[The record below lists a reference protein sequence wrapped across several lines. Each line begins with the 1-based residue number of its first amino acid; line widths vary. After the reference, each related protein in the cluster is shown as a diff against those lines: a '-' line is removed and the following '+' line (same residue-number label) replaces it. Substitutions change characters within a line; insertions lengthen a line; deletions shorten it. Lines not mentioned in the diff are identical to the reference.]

1 MCLEI
6 VHERFFFIFF
16 RDEIRDGGQGRVA
29 TRSCEARLAW
39 PSGRKGNEHQCPPIH
54 QRLLFS
60 LAPQRRPQLES
71 RVGPREAGRG
81 ASVIAQDDGLPGRMA
96 SIARNARGPLL
107 DRDRLRRQRRWR
119 DVFFRSPDEGGCVRI
134 PAELARPPPPPPPTP
149 PSFSLSLLNPVAA
162 SVSSSSSPTTSRPA
176 GKFNISVTERNHGL
190 RDLEPKKRD
199 CGRWRGP
206 SSHVTARDGG
216 DGVILGEKPW
226 V

>member
-39 PSGRKGNEHQCPPIH
+39 PSGRKGNEHQRPPIH

-134 PAELARPPPPPPPTP
+134 PAELARPSPHPPTHLLL
-149 PSFSLSLLNPVAA
+149 SLSSLLLLPLCRRRLPLLHA
-162 SVSSSSSPTTSRPA
+162 P
-176 GKFNISVTERNHGL
+176 
-190 RDLEPKKRD
+190 LEN
-199 CGRWRGP
+199 
-206 SSHVTARDGG
+206 STF
-216 DGVILGEKPW
+216 L
-226 V
+226 

>member
-1 MCLEI
+1 MKSYRE
-6 VHERFFFIFF
+6 IFF
-16 RDEIRDGGQGRVA
+16 SYFLRDEIRDGGQGRVA

-39 PSGRKGNEHQCPPIH
+39 PSGRKGNEHQCPPPIH
-54 QRLLFS
+54 QRLLFFSEGLS

-134 PAELARPPPPPPPTP
+134 PAGLARPSPPTHPSTP
-149 PSFSLSLLNPVAA
+149 PSLSLLYLCVV
-162 SVSSSSSPTTSRPA
+162 VSLYFTPA
-176 GKFNISVTERNHGL
+176 GKLHFCNRNHESRL
-190 RDLEPKKRD
+190 
-199 CGRWRGP
+199 
-206 SSHVTARDGG
+206 A
-216 DGVILGEKPW
+216 
-226 V
+226 

>member
-1 MCLEI
+1 LRSAACVAPGEKG
-6 VHERFFFIFF
+6 ERTPMPSNSPTVTFFL
-16 RDEIRDGGQGRVA
+16 RRA
-29 TRSCEARLAW
+29 
-39 PSGRKGNEHQCPPIH
+39 
-54 QRLLFS
+54 

-96 SIARNARGPLL
+96 SIARNASGPLL
-107 DRDRLRRQRRWR
+107 DRDRLRRLRRWR

-134 PAELARPPPPPPPTP
+134 PAEL
-149 PSFSLSLLNPVAA
+149 LLL
-162 SVSSSSSPTTSRPA
+162 SSPTSLQP
-176 GKFNISVTERNHGL
+176 GKFNISVTREPKSRNHGL
-190 RDLEPKKRD
+190 RDLGPKKRD
-199 CGRWRGP
+199 CGRWRGA